1 MTLLT
6 DDLRRRLLQ
15 NGELRRQLEQTSE
28 AEADFYPVVKLHI
41 PGTGLIWLL
50 TELYPD
56 DPDVAFGLCD
66 LGMGFPELGDVRL
79 SEFDGVRNLA
89 GLSVRRDDSFS
100 AAKTLSKYAE
110 RARRLSYV
118 EA

>member
-6 DDLRRRLLQ
+6 CDQRNALLR
-15 NGELRRQLEQTSE
+15 NGEIRGCLERSGKV
-28 AEADFYPVVKLHI
+28 EADFYPVVKLHV

-56 DPDVAFGLCD
+56 DPDIAFGLCD
-66 LGMGFPELGDVRL
+66 FGMGFPELGDVRL
-79 SEFDGVRNLA
+79 SEFEGVRNLA